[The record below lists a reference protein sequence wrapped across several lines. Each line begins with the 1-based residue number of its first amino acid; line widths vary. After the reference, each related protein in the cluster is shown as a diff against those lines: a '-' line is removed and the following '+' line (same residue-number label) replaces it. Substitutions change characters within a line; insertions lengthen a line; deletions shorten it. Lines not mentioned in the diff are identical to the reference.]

1 MLIIKLKNILDRNLI
16 LKKVSKCI
24 YFNAFRYGGT
34 GTVFP
39 NQVRGCCDPEG
50 FRDEI

>member
-1 MLIIKLKNILDRNLI
+1 MLKNILARNLI
-16 LKKVSKCI
+16 FRKVSKGI
-24 YFNAFRYGGT
+24 YFHAFRYGGT

-39 NQVRGCCDPEG
+39 NLAGTGCCDPEG